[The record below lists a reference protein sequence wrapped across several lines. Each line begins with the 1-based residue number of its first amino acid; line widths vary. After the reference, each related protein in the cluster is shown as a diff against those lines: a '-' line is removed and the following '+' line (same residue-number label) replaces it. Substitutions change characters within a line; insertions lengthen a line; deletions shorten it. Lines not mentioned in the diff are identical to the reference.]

1 MLVVAVGVAVHVSL
15 FPFSNI
21 IIVLSISWSWYWS
34 LYYHFCHLCLYSSS
48 LFIYPHPR
56 PTRNMQNSVRRTEI
70 TNKVICPQCRTP
82 TPNLIEE
89 FSSGD
94 LVCGDCGTVVGDRI
108 IDTRSE
114 WRTFAS
120 DSGGGGVSDDPSR
133 VGVAENPLLGTA
145 HLETIISARDGYTGV
160 SKDLGRLQGK
170 TSYRAGE
177 RNLLTAFKTIGI
189 MAERI
194 GLPRL
199 IADRAK
205 QLYKLVED
213 EKLTKG
219 KVNEGI
225 IAACIYVAC
234 RQEKVP
240 RTFKEIS
247 ALTLVSKKD
256 IGRCYKM
263 IAPLLENRVS
273 SVSMEDFMAR
283 FCSHLGLGMEV
294 HRVAVVILKRVAEL
308 GVAAGKSPTSISAA
322 GLFMA
327 CQLFPMNRKSPKD
340 IAFISGVSEVT
351 IKNTYKDL
359 LQRKYELIP
368 GDLVSKQSIDNL
380 ASV

>member
-1 MLVVAVGVAVHVSL
+1 MVSQL
-15 FPFSNI
+15 ENPCHCTAQDMSQP
-21 IIVLSISWSWYWS
+21 LRKAEISYK
-34 LYYHFCHLCLYSSS
+34 L
-48 LFIYPHPR
+48 
-56 PTRNMQNSVRRTEI
+56 
-70 TNKVICPQCRTP
+70 ICPQCRNP

-89 FSSGD
+89 FAAGD

-120 DSGGGGVSDDPSR
+120 DSGGGGGVADDPSR

-145 HLETIISARDGYTGV
+145 HLETIISARDGYTGA
-160 SKDLGRLQGK
+160 SKELGRLQGK

-177 RNLLTAFKTIGI
+177 RNLLTAFKTIGL
-189 MAERI
+189 MSERI
-194 GLPRL
+194 GLPRM

-213 EKLTKG
+213 EGLTKG
-219 KVNEGI
+219 KVNDGI

-283 FCSHLGLGMEV
+283 FCSHLNLGMEV
-294 HRVAVVILKRVAEL
+294 HRVAVHILKRVAEL

-327 CQLFPMNRKSPKD
+327 TQLFPHARKSPKD

-359 LQRKYELIP
+359 LARKYDLVPPELIP
-368 GDLVSKQSIDNL
+368 KQAVDNL
-380 ASV
+380 SPF

>member
-1 MLVVAVGVAVHVSL
+1 MSMNI
-15 FPFSNI
+15 SNGTGA
-21 IIVLSISWSWYWS
+21 
-34 LYYHFCHLCLYSSS
+34 
-48 LFIYPHPR
+48 
-56 PTRNMQNSVRRTEI
+56 PTLRRAEI
-70 TNKVICPQCRTP
+70 TYKLMCPQCRNP

-89 FSSGD
+89 FSAGD

-114 WRTFAS
+114 WRTFS
-120 DSGGGGVSDDPSR
+120 NDNGGGGAGDDPSR
-133 VGVAENPLLGTA
+133 VGGPGNPLLDTA
-145 HLETIISARDGYTGV
+145 HLETVISSRDGFTGACRE
-160 SKDLGRLQGK
+160 LGRLQSK

-177 RNLLTAFKTIGI
+177 RNLLAAFKII
-189 MAERI
+189 SLMCERI

-219 KVNEGI
+219 KVNDGI
-225 IAACIYVAC
+225 VAACIYVAC

-256 IGRCYKM
+256 IGRCYKL

-273 SVSMEDFMAR
+273 TVSMEDFMAR
-283 FCSHLGLGMEV
+283 FCSHLNLGMDV
-294 HRVAVVILKRVAEL
+294 HRLAVAILKKVTEL

-327 CQLFPMNRKSPKD
+327 TQLIPQSRKSPKD

-368 GDLVSKQSIDNL
+368 TDLVSKNAIDNL
-380 ASV
+380 APF